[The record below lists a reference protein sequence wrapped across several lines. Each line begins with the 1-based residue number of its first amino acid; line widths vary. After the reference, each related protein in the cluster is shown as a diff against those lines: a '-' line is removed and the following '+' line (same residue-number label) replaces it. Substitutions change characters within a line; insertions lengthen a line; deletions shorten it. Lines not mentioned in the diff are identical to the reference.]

1 MEGIV
6 TQVITKMVE
15 EILKNFRE
23 GGLSDICTN
32 STDIMHIVKANVLD
46 LFSGVIE
53 YLDEEFKGSSLR
65 KNLGL
70 TVQARKVSRSVLLPM
85 GELQFSRTM
94 YFSKEN
100 NCYEYPIDSIIGLE
114 ARERISSETSAML
127 IEACAYNSYEMSSEK
142 VTKGAVS
149 KQTVKNK
156 LLEVGELATESS
168 HQRKKIDHLDLYVDE
183 AHVSVQEGSSK
194 IVPLVVAS
202 EGKEANGTR
211 TRLVNPTAF
220 QGYMMKNKDFWEGVS
235 AYLREEYDIGNCK
248 ITIHADGG
256 TWIKRSKDVFLN
268 ASFVMDEFHIEQHL
282 KQICANEIGRK
293 YSLQI
298 RNSVESCNKEGLKR
312 LQQRM
317 LSEVVYYTATE
328 EALRREKERIN
339 EEFKYFFNNW
349 EAICNR
355 QSFSVTGSCTEAMV
369 SHILAKRLSRNPM
382 WWSEAGLSK
391 QSMLLVYLFNGNHV
405 KASDVGK
412 GRVERTEPDHK
423 GVRRRP
429 KPAPAKN
436 VAKYMEYAKV
446 QMSECLDKKLDWSI
460 FSKENYK
467 NGKVTG
473 LSTIM
478 KAYGTCKFSM

>member
-1 MEGIV
+1 MESIV
-6 TQVITKMVE
+6 TQIVVKMVE
-15 EILKNFRE
+15 EILKNFKE
-23 GGLSDICTN
+23 NGFSDICTD
-32 STDIMHIVKANVLD
+32 STRIMDIVNGNVLG
-46 LFSGVIE
+46 LLSGVIGV
-53 YLDEEFKGSSLR
+53 LDEEFKGSSLR
-65 KNLGL
+65 KELGL
-70 TVQARKVSRSVLLPM
+70 TVQARKVKRSVMLPM

-100 NCYEYPIDSIIGLE
+100 NAYEYPIDSIIGLE
-114 ARERISSETSAML
+114 ARERISSETSALL
-127 IEACAYNSYEMSSEK
+127 IEACGHNSYEKSSEK
-142 VTKGAVS
+142 VTKGVVS
-149 KQTVKNK
+149 RQTVKNK

-168 HQRKKIDHLDLYVDE
+168 HERRKVDHLDLYVDE
-183 AHVSVQEGSSK
+183 AHVSVREGSSK

-202 EGKEANGTR
+202 EGKDSNGTR
-211 TRLVNPTAF
+211 RSLVNPTAF

-235 AYLREEYDIGNCK
+235 AYLREEYDVDNCK
-248 ITIHADGG
+248 VTIHADGG
-256 TWIKRSKDVFLN
+256 TWIKRAKDVFPN
-268 ASFVMDEFHIEQHL
+268 ANFVMDEFHIVQHL
-282 KQICANEIGRK
+282 KQLCSNEIGRK
-293 YSLQI
+293 YALQI
-298 RNSVESCNKEGLKR
+298 RSSIESSNKDGLMR

-328 EALRREKERIN
+328 EALRREKKRIN

-349 EAICNR
+349 DAICRR
-355 QSFSVTGSCTEAMV
+355 QSVDVTGSCTEAMV

-382 WWSEAGLSK
+382 WWSKEGLSK

-412 GRVERTEPDHK
+412 GRVERTEPDSK

-436 VAKYMEYAKV
+436 VAKYMKYAKA

-460 FSKENYK
+460 FNKEDYK